1 MELLIGVVLI
11 LSTGLLYSVGAD
23 IVYRIKSKE

>member
-1 MELLIGVVLI
+1 MELLIGLVLI
-11 LSTGLLYSVGAD
+11 LSAGLLCSVGAD